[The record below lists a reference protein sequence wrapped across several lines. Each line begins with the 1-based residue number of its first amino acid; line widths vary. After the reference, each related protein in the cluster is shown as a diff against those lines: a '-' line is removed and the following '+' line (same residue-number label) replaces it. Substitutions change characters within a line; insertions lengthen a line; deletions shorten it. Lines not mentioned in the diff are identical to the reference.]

1 MKMARYKL
9 VVWDW
14 DGTLMDTTAVI
25 VESMKHAC
33 RRMGLAVPA
42 DVQCASVIG
51 LGWREAILT
60 AVPHCPVDRLEEF
73 SDWYREYYVPHESDV
88 TLFPG
93 IKELLFKLKDQGVVL
108 AVATGKSRRGL
119 NAAIKATGLE
129 GLFESTQTITEN
141 PSKPNPDMLEQI
153 AIETGIDDK
162 SEIVMVGDTTHD
174 LFMAKNFGCDAVA
187 VTTGAHPVSELEKG
201 APKAICGS
209 IKELEA
215 ALGL

>member
-1 MKMARYKL
+1 MSKYKL

-25 VESMKHAC
+25 VESMKYAC
-33 RRMGLAVPA
+33 RRMGLPVPP

-51 LGWREAILT
+51 LGWREAILR
-60 AVPHCPVDRLEEF
+60 AVPECPVDRLAEF
-73 SDWYREYYVPHESDV
+73 GEWYREYYVPHESDV

-93 IKELLFKLKDQGVVL
+93 VKELLLELKAHGAVL

-119 NAAIKATGLE
+119 DYAIKATGLE
-129 GLFESTQTITEN
+129 GVFESTQTITEN

-153 AIETGIDDK
+153 AIETGSDDK
-162 SEIVMVGDTTHD
+162 SAVVMVGDTTHD
-174 LFMAKNFGCDAVA
+174 LFMARNFGCDAVA
-187 VTTGAHPVSELEKG
+187 VTTGAHPVSELEK
-201 APKAICGS
+201 ACPKAICMN
-209 IKELEA
+209 IEELRR

>member
-1 MKMARYKL
+1 MTKYKL

-33 RRMGLAVPA
+33 RRLGITPPP
-42 DVQCASVIG
+42 DSQCASVIG
-51 LGWREAILT
+51 LGWREAIMR
-60 AVPHCPVDRLEEF
+60 AVPDCPVDKLLDF
-73 SDWYREYYVPHESDV
+73 GEYYKEYYIPHESDV

-93 IKELLFKLKDQGVVL
+93 IKELLLELKANGVVL

-119 NAAIKATGLE
+119 DSAVKASGLE
-129 GLFESTQTITEN
+129 GVFESTQTVTEN

-153 AIETGIDDK
+153 AIETGIYDK
-162 SEIVMVGDTTHD
+162 ASTVMVGDTTHD
-174 LFMAKNFGCDAVA
+174 LFMARNYGCDSIA
-187 VTTGAHPVSELEKG
+187 VTTGAHPESELEKG
-201 APKAICGS
+201 SPNAICRN
-209 IKELEA
+209 IRDLRE